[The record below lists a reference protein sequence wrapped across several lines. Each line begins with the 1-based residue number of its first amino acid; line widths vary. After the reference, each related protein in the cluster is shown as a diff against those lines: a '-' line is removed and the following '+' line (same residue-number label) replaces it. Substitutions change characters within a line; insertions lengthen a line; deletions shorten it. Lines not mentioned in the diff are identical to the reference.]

1 MAGNFDFLQGEWP
14 QLYASAKSA
23 ERDALFDARTTCFY
37 ARRTL
42 EATVKWLYTANHLP
56 APYKDDLS
64 ARTHDPVFQ
73 ALLPPQLFP
82 KMNLIRKSGNH
93 AVHDDRP
100 VSKEF
105 GVRVLEELF
114 HILSWLAREYA
125 SQPGSKPPATQQ
137 FDRARLPK
145 PGGGPAV
152 AKTLAQL
159 QQLNDQLEKKDA
171 ELAQAATQ
179 RADLTEQLLARD
191 NELKAADADK
201 ASLEELVARL
211 RAEVAAAK
219 AAVAAQPDTHDYNEA
234 QTRADIID
242 LLLHEAGWPLDE
254 ARDREYPV
262 TGMPDGK
269 TGYVDYVL
277 WGTDGLPLAVVEAKR
292 TAKDPVA
299 GQHQARLYADC
310 LEQMTGQRP
319 LIFYTNGFDTYL
331 YDDQHYPPRLVEG
344 FYTRDELQLEIQR
357 RTTRKKLAD
366 IDVPTSIV
374 ERHYQSRAIRRVA
387 DRFETDR
394 QRAALLVMATGSGK
408 TRTVIALSDMLM
420 RANWAKRILFLADRV
435 ALVKQAVNAYK
446 TFLPDAP
453 PVNLLTEKNTDGRIY
468 VSTYPTMMGLI
479 NEVDDGLRRFGPGY
493 FDLIVIDEA
502 HRSVY
507 QKYRRIFEYFD
518 SFLLGLTATPKDE
531 VDYNTFALFGLETG
545 VPTDDYELD
554 EAIKDGFLVPPRAVR
569 VPLGF
574 QRHGIKYDDL
584 TEQEK
589 KRWESQDWRADDD
602 GDEDEDDY
610 PDSVDAEAVNKWLF
624 NTDTVDKALEEL
636 MTKGH
641 RVAGGDRLGKTIIF
655 AKNQRHADFI
665 AQRFDANY
673 PQYKGS
679 FAAVITHSVS
689 HGQDLIDRFSRTD
702 SEPHIAVSV
711 DMLDTG
717 IDVPDVVNLVFFKP
731 VRSKT
736 KFWQMVGRGTRLR
749 PDLYGPG
756 LDKTDFFIFDL
767 CGNVE
772 FFGAHPAPADGTLA
786 KSLSERLFEKRT
798 DVVFALDRAH
808 AHTDLRTAIAD
819 GLHKQV
825 QAMNL
830 DNFLV
835 RPRRRQV
842 EIYRDRAAWES
853 LTEQKLHEIVDNLAD
868 LPTTIRD
875 TDEMAKRFDLIVLSG
890 QLAVIH
896 GDETELER
904 REQRVRQIADGLLE
918 QLTIPKIKDRE
929 VLLREV
935 ASDEW
940 WTDVTP
946 EMLEDARKQ
955 LRSIVG
961 LLEKIKQPVVY
972 TDFTDSFVGE
982 VEEVDM
988 PFMATGTDK
997 ERFAAKMRDYL
1008 RRQPDNLA
1016 LQKLRTGKPLTQN
1029 DLDSLQELLA
1039 RSGAGSPED
1048 LQRAIDDAHGL
1059 GQFIRSLV
1067 GLDRQAVNAR
1077 FADFLAESKA
1087 TADQIHFVGLIVEHL
1102 TRNGSMEPGQLY
1114 DPPFTDTAPQGPDQ
1128 VFDMDKLTRL
1138 VEIIED
1144 FGDVGDQT
1152 A

>member
-1 MAGNFDFLQGEWP
+1 MAGNFDFLQTEWP

-42 EATVKWLYTANHLP
+42 EATVKWLYTANQLRE
-56 APYKDDLS
+56 PYKSDLS
-64 ARTHDPVFQ
+64 ARIHDPDFQ
-73 ALLPPQLFP
+73 SLLPPHLLP

-100 VSKEF
+100 VSKEL
-105 GVRVLEELF
+105 GLRVLDELF
-114 HILSWLAREYA
+114 HILSWLARAYA
-125 SQPGSKPPATQQ
+125 STAESKPAPAEQ

-152 AKTLAQL
+152 AKTIAQL
-159 QQLNDQLEKKDA
+159 RSLNEQLERKDA
-171 ELAQAATQ
+171 ELEQAALQ

-191 NELKAADADK
+191 DQLKAADADK
-201 ASLEELVARL
+201 ATLEELVAQL
-211 RAEVAAAK
+211 QAEVAAAK
-219 AAVAAQPDTHDYNEA
+219 AAVATQQDTHDYNEA

-242 LLLHEAGWPLDE
+242 LLLHEAGWPLDQS
-254 ARDREYPV
+254 RDREFPV

-269 TGYVDYVL
+269 TGFVDYVL
-277 WGTDGLPLAVVEAKR
+277 WGHDGLPLAVVEAKR
-292 TAKDPVA
+292 TSRDAVA
-299 GQHQARLYADC
+299 GQHQARLYANC

-319 LIFYTNGFDTYL
+319 IIFYTNGFETYL
-331 YDDQHYPPRLVEG
+331 YDDQRYPPRLVEG
-344 FYTRDELQLEIQR
+344 FYTQDELQLEMQR
-357 RTTRKKLAD
+357 RGSRKQLAD
-366 IDVPTSIV
+366 MEIPTSIV
-374 ERHYQSRAIRRVA
+374 ERHYQTRAIRRVT
-387 DRFETDR
+387 DRFENDR

-446 TFLPDAP
+446 TFLPDAA

-518 SFLLGLTATPKDE
+518 SLLLGLTATPKDE

-554 EAIKDGFLVPPRAVR
+554 EAIKDGYLVPPRAIE

-574 QRHGIKYDDL
+574 QRLGIKYDDL
-584 TEQEK
+584 TEDEK
-589 KRWESQDWRADDD
+589 KRWESQDWGDDD
-602 GDEDEDDY
+602 TGDDEY
-610 PDSVDAEAVNKWLF
+610 PDAVDAEAVNKWLF
-624 NTDTVDKALEEL
+624 NTDTVDKALEVL
-636 MTKGH
+636 MTRGH

-655 AKNQRHADFI
+655 AKNQHHADFI

-689 HGQDLIDRFSRTD
+689 HGQDLIDRFAQPD
-702 SEPHIAVSV
+702 AEPHIAISV

-749 PDLYGPG
+749 PDLYGPDQ
-756 LDKTDFFIFDL
+756 DKTDFLIFDL
-767 CGNVE
+767 CRNIE
-772 FFGAHPAPADGTLA
+772 FFGANPAPADGALA
-786 KSLSERLFEKRT
+786 KSLSQRLFEKRT
-798 DVVFALDRAH
+798 DIIFALDRANSH
-808 AHTDLRTAIAD
+808 PELRTEVAD
-819 GLHKQV
+819 GLHTQV

-835 RPRRRQV
+835 RPRRRHV
-842 EIYRDRAAWES
+842 ETYRERSAWES
-853 LTEQKLHEIVDNLAD
+853 LSEQKLREIVDNLAD

-875 TDEMAKRFDLIVLSG
+875 TDEMAKRFDLLVLSG
-890 QLAVIH
+890 ELAVIE
-896 GDETELER
+896 GDDTELGR
-904 REQRVRQIADGLLE
+904 RQERVRQIADGLLE
-918 QLTIPKIKDRE
+918 QLTIPKIKAQE
-929 VLLREV
+929 ELLREV

-940 WTDVTP
+940 WTDITP
-946 EMLEDARKQ
+946 EMLDDARKR
-955 LRSIVG
+955 LRSLVG
-961 LLEKIKQPVVY
+961 LLEKTKQPIVY
-972 TDFTDSFVGE
+972 TDFADSFVGE

-988 PFMATGTDK
+988 PLMATGTDR
-997 ERFAAKMRDYL
+997 ERFTAKIRDYL
-1008 RRQPDNLA
+1008 RGQPDNLA
-1016 LQKLRTGKPLTQN
+1016 LQKLRTGKPLTDS
-1029 DLDSLQELLA
+1029 DLASLQELLA
-1039 RSGAGSPED
+1039 RSGAGTTEE

-1059 GQFIRSLV
+1059 GHFIRSLV
-1067 GLDRQAVNAR
+1067 GLDRQAVNER
-1077 FADFLAESKA
+1077 FADFLTDTNAS
-1087 TADQIHFVGLIVEHL
+1087 ADQIDFVGLIVDHL
-1102 TRNGSMEPGQLY
+1102 TRNGTMEPGRLY
-1114 DPPFTDTAPQGPDQ
+1114 DPPFTDRAPHGPDQ
-1128 VFDMDKLTRL
+1128 VFDMEKLTRL
-1138 VEIIED
+1138 VGIIEGFD
-1144 FGDVGDQT
+1144 DMGDQT